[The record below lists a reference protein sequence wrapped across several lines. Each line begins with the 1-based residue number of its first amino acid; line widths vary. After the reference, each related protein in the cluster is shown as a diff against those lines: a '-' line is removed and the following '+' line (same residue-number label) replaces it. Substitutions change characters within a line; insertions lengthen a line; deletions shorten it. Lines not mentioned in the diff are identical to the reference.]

1 MVLKHQGEEIIFY
14 MTSLLKHIFFSS
26 TIVATV
32 NRIKMTI
39 PKSFTTKF
47 KFPCEKYCYLEA
59 MKHDELM
66 EPSSV
71 INCLR
76 EEDSF

>member
-1 MVLKHQGEEIIFY
+1 
-14 MTSLLKHIFFSS
+14 
-26 TIVATV
+26 
-32 NRIKMTI
+32 MTI

-59 MKHDELM
+59 MKDDELM

-76 EEDSF
+76 DEDSFYFDWSDF